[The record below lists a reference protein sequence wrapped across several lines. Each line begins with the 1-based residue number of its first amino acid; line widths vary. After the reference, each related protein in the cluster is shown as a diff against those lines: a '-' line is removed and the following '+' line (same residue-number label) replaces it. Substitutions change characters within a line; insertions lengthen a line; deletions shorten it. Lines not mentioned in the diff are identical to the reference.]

1 MPGIVLPNDGFSMNQ
16 KIPHIL
22 IVDDELSMR
31 EFLELMLAKAGYHV
45 TCAGNGKQAL
55 ALLGNGFFDLI
66 LLDIRLGDISGIEVL
81 RAAKSQN
88 PETIVIMISAY
99 ATAENA
105 VEAMNE
111 GAYDYLPKPFDNRE
125 LKQTIAKALDLRT
138 LSEEKKSIDDELK
151 KNLHFGLL
159 VGSSP
164 RMQHIYET
172 IKQIAPTRTSV
183 LITGESGTGK
193 ELIAKSIH
201 LQSDR
206 RDKPFVVINCGSI
219 PENLIES
226 EIFGYKKGAF
236 TGAQQDKKGL
246 FEAADTGTVFLDEI
260 GELSPPMQVKLL
272 RVIQE
277 RAFKPVGSNEDV
289 AVDIRILSATNKKL
303 EEEVIAGRFREDLF
317 YRINVVEIKVPPLRD
332 RKGDLRALAQ
342 HFLDKYSRQSGKEI
356 TKISS
361 YAVDLLQK
369 YNFPG
374 NIRELENLIERS
386 VALSST
392 NIILPDS
399 LSLSIHKRRWIEGV
413 QNRRYDIDDVANGVS
428 LDTILEEIERAYVE
442 KALKCANGNKTA
454 AADLLGINL
463 RSLRYRCSKLRI
475 DKASD

>member
-1 MPGIVLPNDGFSMNQ
+1 MLENA
-16 KIPHIL
+16 PHIL

-31 EFLELMLAKAGYHV
+31 EFLELMLVKTGYRV
-45 TCAGNGKQAL
+45 TCAENGRQAL
-55 ALLGNGFFDLI
+55 KLIEKTAYNLI
-66 LLDIRLGDISGIEVL
+66 LCDIRLGDISGLDVL
-81 RAAKSQN
+81 RTAKSLHAN
-88 PETIVIMISAY
+88 TIVIMISAY

-105 VEAMNE
+105 VEAMND
-111 GAYDYLPKPFDNRE
+111 GAYDFLPKPFDNRE
-125 LKQTIAKALDLRT
+125 LKHTIAKALDLRT
-138 LSEEKKSIDDELK
+138 LTEEKKSIDDELK
-151 KNLHFGLL
+151 KNMHFGLL
-159 VGSSP
+159 VGNST
-164 RMQHIYET
+164 RMQHIYEV
-172 IKQIAPTRTSV
+172 IKQIAPTRTNV

-193 ELIAKSIH
+193 ELIARSIH
-201 LQSDR
+201 QQSDR
-206 RDKPFVVINCGSI
+206 PDKPFVVINCGSI
-219 PENLIES
+219 PETLIES

-236 TGAQQDKKGL
+236 TGASQDKKGL

-260 GELSPPMQVKLL
+260 GELSPAMQVKLL

-277 RAFKPVGSNEDV
+277 RVFKPVGTNEDV
-289 AVDIRILSATNKKL
+289 AVDIRIISATNKKL
-303 EEEVIAGRFREDLF
+303 DEEVIAGKFREDLF

-399 LSLSIHKRRWIEGV
+399 LSLSIHKRRWIEDV
-413 QNRRYDIDDVANGVS
+413 ENRRYDIDDVPNGVS

-442 KALKCANGNKTA
+442 KAMRCAHGNKNT

-463 RSLRYRCSKLRI
+463 RSMRYRCSKLRI
-475 DKASD
+475 DKTSE